1 MIDNGYI
8 FARDKKRIFIN
19 TCLGCKSKCKFCYL
33 SKMGMNKM
41 ERKTSIEVLEMLDT
55 FNFKYDKNTL
65 ITLGC
70 FSECFDEAN
79 KKDTLEIA
87 RYFLAKGNQ
96 VQISTKRY
104 VSYDDVKELTPF
116 ISYYGQ
122 LIIFVSNSTISEYEN
137 YEKATENLERRFKT
151 FDLLNFDV
159 PVVLYI
165 KPVIENVTIKDMNLY
180 KDLIEK
186 KNIKNVVIGSLFTG
200 EKSSETV
207 HFSNKKELFYNA
219 CRDEDEI
226 IDFLSDKV
234 KVFRRSSDVTNYYKE
249 RNQIISKVKDEVLK
263 LLKKDKSGHGME
275 HVNRVYDLTLKFAKS
290 ENVDAFI
297 SSLIALLHE
306 VDDYKIF
313 GEEHASN
320 LQNAKAI
327 MTKAKVDEDIQ
338 DIVLDSIKSIGYKK
352 SLTGIRPKS
361 IEGMIVSDADMSDAI
376 GVTGIL
382 RSFDYHNSNGKPFF
396 DRNSFPDDRIEAS
409 NYKLCDDSVVRHC
422 FNKLLCLKDLMMT
435 KAGMQEASN
444 RHEII
449 VAILYHLF
457 EEENAED
464 WKEYLEKFLD
474 NNSK

>member
-1 MIDNGYI
+1 
-8 FARDKKRIFIN
+8 
-19 TCLGCKSKCKFCYL
+19 
-33 SKMGMNKM
+33 
-41 ERKTSIEVLEMLDT
+41 
-55 FNFKYDKNTL
+55 
-65 ITLGC
+65 
-70 FSECFDEAN
+70 
-79 KKDTLEIA
+79 
-87 RYFLAKGNQ
+87 
-96 VQISTKRY
+96 
-104 VSYDDVKELTPF
+104 
-116 ISYYGQ
+116 
-122 LIIFVSNSTISEYEN
+122 
-137 YEKATENLERRFKT
+137 
-151 FDLLNFDV
+151 
-159 PVVLYI
+159 
-165 KPVIENVTIKDMNLY
+165 
-180 KDLIEK
+180 
-186 KNIKNVVIGSLFTG
+186 
-200 EKSSETV
+200 
-207 HFSNKKELFYNA
+207 
-219 CRDEDEI
+219 
-226 IDFLSDKV
+226 
-234 KVFRRSSDVTNYYKE
+234 
-249 RNQIISKVKDEVLK
+249 
-263 LLKKDKSGHGME
+263 ME